1 MKDFKRHAI
10 SIAMLMLFAAAPALA
25 QFPAKHP
32 DPTMSMPV
40 TTENA
45 GPAIVTLPPAAG
57 PIAIGQQQL
66 MKDESGKVALVQAP
80 SESTTSFSIGTWIA
94 DLLGGL
100 VALFGSVIAT
110 FITKWV
116 IAVAKK
122 AGVDATQ
129 AMSDRLDQIIENGLH
144 AGAINLGHD
153 LTGKLNVEA
162 KNAVI
167 ANAVTYAQAHGADTI
182 KSISGLDINDP
193 KTVEALQARAAKA
206 LHAIGPDA
214 VLAPTPTAVVNVKGG
229 DPTIV
234 ETETPVVETKDTT
247 SVLAKNPPTSSS

>member
-1 MKDFKRHAI
+1 M
-10 SIAMLMLFAAAPALA
+10 SLFSRYA
-25 QFPAKHP
+25 
-32 DPTMSMPV
+32 
-40 TTENA
+40 
-45 GPAIVTLPPAAG
+45 
-57 PIAIGQQQL
+57 
-66 MKDESGKVALVQAP
+66 VALGCAFCFAIPMASAQLIQATADP
-80 SESTTSFSIGTWIA
+80 VTSFSIGTWIA

-100 VALFGSVIAT
+100 TAIFGSVIAT

-153 LTGKLNVEA
+153 LTGKLNVQV
-162 KNAVI
+162 KNDVI
-167 ANAVTYAQAHGADTI
+167 ASSVTYAQTHGADTI

-206 LHAIGPDA
+206 LSTIGPDA
-214 VLAPTPTAVVNVKGG
+214 VLAAEPTAVVNVKGG

-234 ETETPVVETKDTT
+234 ETEKT
-247 SVLAKNPPTSSS
+247 S

>member
-1 MKDFKRHAI
+1 MVFKMKTTFKIDLVLGALLMSLSMTGIAI
-10 SIAMLMLFAAAPALA
+10 A
-25 QFPAKHP
+25 QFPNKHP
-32 DPTMSMPV
+32 DPTMSMPPTPLV
-40 TTENA
+40 QPPVALGAPSNYGTS
-45 GPAIVTLPPAAG
+45 LPDNDG
-57 PIAIGQQQL
+57 PIVIGRQIL
-66 MKDESGKVALVQAP
+66 ADTGKVAVIQAP
-80 SESTTSFSIGTWIA
+80 SEPTTSFSIGTWIA

-153 LTGKLNVEA
+153 LTGKLNVQV
-162 KNAVI
+162 KDAVI
-167 ANAVTYAQAHGADTI
+167 ASAVTYAQNHGADTI
-182 KSISGLDINDP
+182 KSISGLNINDP

-206 LHAIGPDA
+206 LSTIGPDA
-214 VLAPTPTAVVNVKGG
+214 VLAATPAAVVNVKSGG
-229 DPTIV
+229 PTTV
-234 ETETPVVETKDTT
+234 ETEKP
-247 SVLAKNPPTSSS
+247 APTVASS